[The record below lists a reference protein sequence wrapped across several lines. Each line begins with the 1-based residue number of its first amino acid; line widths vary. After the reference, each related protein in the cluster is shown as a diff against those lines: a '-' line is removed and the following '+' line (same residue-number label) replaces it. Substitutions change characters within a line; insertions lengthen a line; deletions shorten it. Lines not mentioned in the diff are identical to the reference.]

1 MSSSMDNNSPK
12 NKASWSEP
20 IAHDAMHAVHITS
33 SPASQHKHISKL
45 WNFGANTYKKEPSSK
60 VFVGSPDSFIDLV
73 KAIVPTQPQ
82 KLPRD
87 PPSPPP
93 PSVPP
98 NTPSKRSVRFS
109 LSPSSKRP
117 NKLRRESGGGRPT
130 PSPPPRPLPNAPSK
144 KKVDVGV
151 SAEDVLRMLSGDIRP
166 TPSPPPRPP
175 HNIPSKVVGH
185 ANQVSLS
192 LRDGGGGMGRLPMSA
207 HFGFGLD
214 DLRELRESGG
224 CC

>member
-144 KKVDVGV
+144 KRLMWEYRPRTCCACSQVISDRLHH
-151 SAEDVLRMLSGDIRP
+151 LRHDHLITYR
-166 TPSPPPRPP
+166 R
-175 HNIPSKVVGH
+175 
-185 ANQVSLS
+185 
-192 LRDGGGGMGRLPMSA
+192 RLWA
-207 HFGFGLD
+207 TQTK
-214 DLRELRESGG
+214 
-224 CC
+224 